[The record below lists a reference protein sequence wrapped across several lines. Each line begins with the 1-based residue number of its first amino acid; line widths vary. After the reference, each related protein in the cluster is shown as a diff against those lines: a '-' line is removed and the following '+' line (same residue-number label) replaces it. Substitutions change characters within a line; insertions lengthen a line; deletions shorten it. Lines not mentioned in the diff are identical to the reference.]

1 MFPGPCKGVKQVPE
15 EAVLCRRKQVL
26 LVVPT
31 SVITNWQRELSTWG
45 AFSVAIF
52 HGDKDRRSAALESI
66 RGGQAEILITSYDLC
81 RSVQNSRPPQ

>member
-1 MFPGPCKGVKQVPE
+1 M
-15 EAVLCRRKQVL
+15 L

-31 SVITNWQRELSTWG
+31 SVITNWQRELSAWG

-66 RGGQAEILITSYDLC
+66 RGGQAEILITSYDIC
-81 RSVQNSRPPQ
+81 RSDACTFFAGSRLGKYA